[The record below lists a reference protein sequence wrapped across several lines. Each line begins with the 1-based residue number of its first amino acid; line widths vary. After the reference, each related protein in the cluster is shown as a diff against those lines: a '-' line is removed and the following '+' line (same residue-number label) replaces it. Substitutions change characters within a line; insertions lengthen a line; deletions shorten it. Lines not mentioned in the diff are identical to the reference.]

1 DDFPFIRIFLIG
13 FRYLRTVISV
23 IGPDPLELVRTKFS
37 NQRIPIFYQIINR
50 PPPAISF
57 LNNKTINYN
66 KKNSETKNNPIVY
79 LHLFYAYLRVCASS
93 PNQLKLYHATY
104 CYYVPIDANGVHEI
118 GRASC
123 RE

>member
-1 DDFPFIRIFLIG
+1 MHPIGLKKSKLTVDDRQLTSRMTIFLLFLIG

-37 NQRIPIFYQIINR
+37 NQPIPIFYQIINR

-66 KKNSETKNNPIVY
+66 KK
-79 LHLFYAYLRVCASS
+79 
-93 PNQLKLYHATY
+93 
-104 CYYVPIDANGVHEI
+104 
-118 GRASC
+118 
-123 RE
+123 